1 MRSKI
6 TVVGAGDGCGHVPL
20 LLAQRGYADL
30 VVLDAVAGRAA
41 DVARDVAQASALL
54 DREPRITGTDD
65 WAEASGSNIVILA
78 ADRGVVES
86 ATPNI
91 AQRCPDA
98 VVIVVTEPV
107 EEMCAILRDATLF
120 TRSHVFGVLGI
131 AQTARLRA
139 AIADEAGVSIR
150 DVTALVL
157 GGPGGHAV
165 PLLSHTT
172 VAGQPVRRVLDAESL
187 SRLVADVDEH
197 SDAATIAAAV
207 RVAVDA
213 IIGDTRRVLVCTAL
227 CQGEFGIQGRFAGV
241 PVRIGREGIYE
252 FVDLSLDERERELLA
267 QASRF
272 AR

>member
-6 TVVGAGDGCGHVPL
+6 TVVGSDDVSAGVAL
-20 LLAQRGYADL
+20 LLAQRDYADL
-30 VVLDAVAGRAA
+30 VVLDAAEGRAA
-41 DVARDVAQASALL
+41 DLARDVAQASALL
-54 DREPRITGTDD
+54 DHEPRITGTAD
-65 WAEASGSNIVILA
+65 WADASGSDVVILA
-78 ADRGVVES
+78 ADRDAVAGSTQE
-86 ATPNI
+86 I
-91 AQRCPDA
+91 ARRCPDA

-107 EEMCAILRDATLF
+107 EEMCTILRDATLF

-139 AIADEAGVSIR
+139 AIADETGVSVR

-172 VAGQPVRRVLDAESL
+172 VAGQPVRRVLDAQRL
-187 SRLVADVDEH
+187 SRLASDVTEH
-197 SDAATIAAAV
+197 GDSATIAAAV

-241 PVRIGREGIYE
+241 PVRLGREGIYE

-267 QASRF
+267 QA
-272 AR
+272 AG